1 MLSSREKPMDVLNR
15 LRAFPF
21 IAILRGV
28 RPDEVLALSD
38 ILVETGFSII
48 EVPLNSPE
56 PLRSIERLATAL
68 PDTLIGAGTVL
79 SPAAVADVQQAG
91 GRLILMP
98 HSDGAVVRE
107 AKQRGLACVPGVAT
121 PTEAF
126 AALANGADA
135 LKMFPAEQMPPAV
148 VGAWRAVL
156 PAGVAL
162 VPVGGIVPEKVAA
175 YRQAGAAGFG
185 LGSALYKPG
194 LSASELRL
202 RAKTFRDSLAGA
214 AVSAG

>member
-1 MLSSREKPMDVLNR
+1 MHCLDR

-28 RPDEVLALSD
+28 KPDDVLELAEV
-38 ILVETGFSII
+38 LVETGFSII
-48 EVPLNSPE
+48 EVPLNSPD
-56 PLRSIERLATAL
+56 PLRSIETLARAL
-68 PDTLIGAGTVL
+68 PQALIGAGTVL
-79 SPAAVADVQQAG
+79 TPAAVAEVESAG

-98 HSDGAVVRE
+98 HSDAAVVRA
-107 AKQRGLACVPGVAT
+107 AKARGPTCVPGVAT

-156 PAGVAL
+156 PQGVAL
-162 VPVGGIVPEKVAA
+162 VPVGGIVPDKVAA

-194 LSASELRL
+194 LTASELRE
-202 RAKTFRDSLAGA
+202 RAQSFRDCLAAPQLG
-214 AVSAG
+214 

>member
-1 MLSSREKPMDVLNR
+1 MDVLNR

-38 ILVETGFSII
+38 ILIETGFQVI

-194 LSASELRL
+194 LNASELRL
-202 RAKTFRDSLAGA
+202 RARAFRDCLAGA
-214 AVSAG
+214 AESAG

>member
-1 MLSSREKPMDVLNR
+1 MTFLDR
-15 LRAFPF
+15 LAAFPF

-28 RPDEVLALSD
+28 RPDEVVALGHALIESGFR
-38 ILVETGFSII
+38 IL

-56 PLRSIERLATAL
+56 PLRSIEALARAFPDAL
-68 PDTLIGAGTVL
+68 VGAGTVL
-79 SPAAVADVQQAG
+79 TPVAVTAVREAG
-91 GRLILMP
+91 GQLILMP
-98 HSDGAVVRE
+98 HSDGEVVRA
-107 AKQRGLACVPGVAT
+107 AKAHGLACVPGVAT

-162 VPVGGIVPEKVAA
+162 VPVGGITPEKVAA
-175 YRQAGAAGFG
+175 YRMAGAAGFG

-194 LSASELRL
+194 LSAADLRP
-202 RAKTFRDSLAGA
+202 RARAFAACLAAPQTG
-214 AVSAG
+214 